1 MNIAWQGTT
10 ARLAGLAPWI
20 AFAVALAAMPQLFPS
35 GFALTMM
42 SQMGLLIVFAL
53 AYNMLLGQ
61 GGMLSFGHA
70 IYFGLAGYFTVH
82 YLNFIHDG
90 EVPYVPVSL
99 VPLLGGLVGL
109 FFGVLIGY
117 VSTRRA
123 GTTFAMISLGFG
135 EMVTALTLV
144 LVAIFNGED
153 GIQTDR
159 VIGEDAFGATF
170 GPSVEVYYLIA
181 AWCFLCVFAM
191 FLLTR
196 TPFGRLS
203 NAVRDNPERVEFV
216 GYSSQRIRWLA
227 FSLSSFFAGIAGALH
242 AVNIE
247 HVGFEQVS
255 IIQSGLVLFMVY
267 IGGVANFAG
276 PILGAVLLYFL
287 QSTLTDVTEA
297 WVLYLGV
304 VFVAVIMFFPT
315 GLAGLIAMHGPVWRA
330 GARLA
335 APLVAPYA
343 LFLVSLTAAALG
355 FIGLIEMLY
364 FLSSRLSTE
373 TELALF
379 GIAVDPGGVVSW
391 ACFVAL
397 AAAGAFAV
405 KRSFPQAAAAWN
417 DAIAAARARPGA

>member
-1 MNIAWQGTT
+1 MALVG
-10 ARLAGLAPWI
+10 RLGPWIGLAVVLIMLPQ
-20 AFAVALAAMPQLFPS
+20 AFSS

-42 SQMGLLIVFAL
+42 SQMGLLVIFAL

-82 YLNFIHDG
+82 YLNLIY
-90 EVPYVPVSL
+90 EEQVPYIPVTL

-159 VIGEDAFGATF
+159 VIGEELFGVTY
-170 GPSVEVYYLIA
+170 GPSIEVYYLIA
-181 AWCFLCVFAM
+181 GWCFVCVVAM
-191 FLLTR
+191 YLLTR
-196 TPFGRLS
+196 TPFGRIS
-203 NAVRDNPERVEFV
+203 NAVRDNPERIEFV

-255 IIQSGLVLFMVY
+255 ILQSGLVLFMVY
-267 IGGVANFAG
+267 IGGAGIFAG
-276 PILGAVLLYFL
+276 PVIGAVLLYFL

-304 VFVAVIMFFPT
+304 LFVAVIMFFPG
-315 GLAGLIAMHGPVWRA
+315 GLAGLIAMHRPIWIA
-330 GARLA
+330 GARLL
-335 APLVAPYA
+335 APLALPYA
-343 LFLVSLTAAALG
+343 LFVAALVTCVLG

-364 FLSSRLSTE
+364 FRSSRLSTE
-373 TELALF
+373 TELIVFGFEVDPFGVPAWIVF
-379 GIAVDPGGVVSW
+379 IAIAGAGIA
-391 ACFVAL
+391 
-397 AAAGAFAV
+397 AV
-405 KRSFPQAAAAWN
+405 RKSFPGAASAWN
-417 DAIAAARARPGA
+417 TAIAAARERLGA